1 METVTIGAEG
11 AEIEPGADPFE
22 SELLSRTPADALFF
36 LSASGLGETGALQNL
51 GALGISLAFGQFGSV
66 ATPAAGETGEEFV
79 DRQFEELAALLG
91 FNLKTDLLDQLTGE
105 YGAWVRANA
114 ETAAVEAL
122 LASGV
127 GDAGVVVNALDQLGL
142 LVQGAGGGATTVSTR
157 TVDGST
163 VNVVETGPGG
173 PSVEYGVVGDRLL
186 IGVGGGIDSDAAG
199 GESLA
204 DAALFRSV
212 MAELP
217 EERNG
222 TIFVDLTQVIPLT
235 EGLAAAT
242 EEGAAGDEAAIEDAA
257 ENCADYATQA
267 EAQAA
272 YDANDEG
279 TFDLDQDFDGVV
291 CEDFFGTATG
301 PDDAADADVAEDA
314 ADALAA
320 VDLSGIEAFA
330 LAAHDEE
337 GMRRSS
343 SILYI
348 AE

>member
-1 METVTIGAEG
+1 
-11 AEIEPGADPFE
+11 
-22 SELLSRTPADALFF
+22 
-36 LSASGLGETGALQNL
+36 
-51 GALGISLAFGQFGSV
+51 
-66 ATPAAGETGEEFV
+66 
-79 DRQFEELAALLG
+79 
-91 FNLKTDLLDQLTGE
+91 
-105 YGAWVRANA
+105 
-114 ETAAVEAL
+114 
-122 LASGV
+122 
-127 GDAGVVVNALDQLGL
+127 L

-291 CEDFFGTATG
+291 CEDFFGTASG
-301 PDDAADADVAEDA
+301 PDDAADVDVAEDA